1 MISEEK
7 WVYTTWGYGKLVEL
21 HTNKCVVSMTWGGQ
35 LYLSPSSTSESISI
49 QIKPFTQ
56 NRASLRFDWEITKD
70 FSTLFKQVH
79 KALSLQPSFQIDL
92 YLPRGQL
99 IQIASLDT
107 PLSLK
112 LKADSKFVA
121 IARQSFTW
129 DSTKKSQRLELMD
142 DLVTVRKKDESEIQY
157 DSIKGGLEFS
167 SGLHEW
173 DIKLDFLVQYDEEEE
188 VIVGVASKNFS
199 VESSPT
205 EGEFWGFMC
214 LSCRKI
220 ASGVNEEFGEKSSTG
235 DVISIKL
242 DYKDGK
248 GKLSFSK
255 NGVSLGTAF
264 NDVPSGVYPAV
275 TLNYPKFQISL
286 GKVKGL

>member
-7 WVYTTWGYGKLVEL
+7 WVYTTWGYGKLQQ
-21 HTNKCVVSMTWGGQ
+21 HDSTKSVVSMTWGGQ
-35 LYLSPSSTSESISI
+35 LYLSPSSTSDSIPI

-56 NRASLRFDWEITKD
+56 SRSSLTFIWEITKD
-70 FSTLFKQVH
+70 FSSLFKQVH

-92 YLPRGQL
+92 YLPRGKL

-112 LKADSKFVA
+112 LKADSKLVA

-129 DSTKKSQRLELMD
+129 DSSNKSPRLELLD
-142 DLVTVRKKDESEIQY
+142 DLITVRKKDESEIHY

-167 SGLHEW
+167 TGMHEW
-173 DIKLDFLVQYDEEEE
+173 DIKLDFMVQYDEEEE

-214 LSCRKI
+214 LSCRKV
-220 ASGVNEEFGEKSSTG
+220 AAGVNEEFGEKPTTG
-235 DVISIKL
+235 DVISVRL
-242 DYKDGK
+242 EYKEGK
-248 GKLSFSK
+248 GQLSFSK
-255 NGVSLGTAF
+255 NGVGLGTAF
-264 NDVPSGVYPAV
+264 SDVPGGVYPAV

>member
-1 MISEEK
+1 MTSEEK
-7 WVYTTWGYGKLVEL
+7 WVYTPWGYGKVLEQQE
-21 HTNKCVVSMTWGGQ
+21 TKSVVSMTWGGQ
-35 LYLSPSSTSESISI
+35 LYLLPSSVTLSIPILVKS
-49 QIKPFTQ
+49 FTQ
-56 NRASLRFDWEITKD
+56 TRALLRFDWEITKD
-70 FSTLFKQVH
+70 FSTLFKLVH
-79 KALSLQPSFQIDL
+79 KTLGLQPSFQIDL
-92 YLPRGQL
+92 YLPRGKL
-99 IQIASLDT
+99 FQIAPLDT

-112 LKADSKFVA
+112 IRAEAKFVA

-129 DSTKKSQRLELMD
+129 ESSKKSPRLELLD
-142 DLVTVRKKDESEIQY
+142 DLVTVRKKDESEIHY

-167 SGLHEW
+167 SGVHEW

-188 VIVGVASKNFS
+188 VIVGVASKTFS

-220 ASGVNEEFGEKSSTG
+220 CTGVNEEYGERPSTG
-235 DVISIKL
+235 DVVSVRL
-242 DYKDGK
+242 EYKDSK
-248 GKLSFSK
+248 GRLSFSK

-264 NDVPSGVYPAV
+264 TDVPAGVFPAV